1 MKALPLQVCK
11 ESQTEED
18 YLHTLSKYLLRG
30 IVDLSSQKDKIVK
43 SYKFQTLYKS
53 QGSITKISFGL
64 DRILHNKD
72 FNFRRFMNNN
82 NLSLQLFPSE
92 FEQLSFPRSEET
104 GFEVFSDTQYSLETA
119 IRILVHS
126 SHNQESED
134 CINIANPFDSPQ
146 PSPEPNILDL
156 TDYHHPQNQSLRTT
170 VQLYPLL
177 SPMEEDYNPFE
188 AQSENS
194 NSQQGIVSQYPPG
207 SFPPPPVI
215 PVQYHSIS
223 SPVNIPSNNDLNT
236 QNQAIELDR
245 LNRLDL
251 NLIPRRDRYA
261 PPRRDRYS
269 HSSSGASS
277 YSSDNQSHPV
287 SLAISPDNNNNY
299 HLRLVAPRRTRY
311 SSVSST
317 ENSDTENCPHLTDSS
332 LEDFSDSDI
341 DPPRNYSPI
350 CRCPHRH
357 RRRRTY
363 PPSESDCSDYT
374 TGYTSS
380 EPEVEEIPIVNSNR
394 AQPRRIWFHNLDSDS
409 SAEEEDTH
417 PPLLSREDS
426 IITVDSNSE
435 EETQAHRNLQSRN
448 QRGRQIRCHSCNIP
462 VHCHHCG
469 HRENLDRQGVNL
481 LNRPDTPRPR
491 EDQPQLETEDRDTDN
506 IEREIANSEPIPN
519 LREILEDFETEFDLY
534 QNILEPM
541 DIE

>member
-1 MKALPLQVCK
+1 MKALPLHVCK

-18 YLHTLSKYLLRG
+18 YLHTLCKYLLRG
-30 IVDLSSQKDKIVK
+30 IVDLSSQKDRIVK

-53 QGSITKISFGL
+53 QGSITTISFGL

-72 FNFRRFMNNN
+72 FNFRRYMNNN
-82 NLSLQLFPSE
+82 NLSQQLFPSE
-92 FEQLSFPRSEET
+92 FEHLSFPRSEDT
-104 GFEVFSDTQYSLETA
+104 GFEVFSDTPYSLETA

-134 CINIANPFDSPQ
+134 CIKIVNPFDSFQ
-146 PSPEPNILDL
+146 PSLEPNVLDL

-177 SPMEEDYNPFE
+177 SPMEEDYNPVE

-194 NSQQGIVSQYPPG
+194 NSQQGISPQYPPG
-207 SFPPPPVI
+207 FFPPPPVI

-223 SPVNIPSNNDLNT
+223 NPVNIPSNNDLNT

-251 NLIPRRDRYA
+251 NLIRRRDRYA

-269 HSSSGASS
+269 QSSSGASS

-287 SLAISPDNNNNY
+287 SLAISPDINNNY
-299 HLRLVAPRRTRY
+299 HLRLVAPHRTRH
-311 SSVSST
+311 SSITST
-317 ENSDTENCPHLTDSS
+317 ENSDSENCPHLTDSS

-363 PPSESDCSDYT
+363 PPSESDCS
-374 TGYTSS
+374 GYSTDHTSS
-380 EPEVEEIPIVNSNR
+380 ESEVEEIPIYNSDR

-409 SAEEEDTH
+409 SAEEEDIH
-417 PPLLSREDS
+417 PPILSREDS
-426 IITVDSNSE
+426 IITIDSE
-435 EETQAHRNLQSRN
+435 EETPAHRNLQSRSP
-448 QRGRQIRCHSCNIP
+448 RGRQIRCHSCNIP

-469 HRENLDRQGVNL
+469 
-481 LNRPDTPRPR
+481 
-491 EDQPQLETEDRDTDN
+491 
-506 IEREIANSEPIPN
+506 
-519 LREILEDFETEFDLY
+519 
-534 QNILEPM
+534 
-541 DIE
+541 

>member
-1 MKALPLQVCK
+1 MKALPLHVNK
-11 ESQTEED
+11 ESQTEKD
-18 YLHTLSKYLLRG
+18 YLHTLCKYLLRG
-30 IVDLSSQKDKIVK
+30 IVDLSSQKDRIVK
-43 SYKFQTLYKS
+43 SYKYQTLYKS

-92 FEQLSFPRSEET
+92 FEQLSFPRSEDT
-104 GFEVFSDTQYSLETA
+104 GFEVFSDTPYSLETA

-134 CINIANPFDSPQ
+134 CINIANPFDSLQ
-146 PSPEPNILDL
+146 LSPEPNILDL

-177 SPMEEDYNPFE
+177 SPMEEDYSPVE
-188 AQSENS
+188 APSENS
-194 NSQQGIVSQYPPG
+194 NSQQGISPQYQPG
-207 SFPPPPVI
+207 FFPPPPVV

-223 SPVNIPSNNDLNT
+223 NPVNIPSNNDLNT

-245 LNRLDL
+245 LNRLEL
-251 NLIPRRDRYA
+251 NLIRGTYRYA

-287 SLAISPDNNNNY
+287 SLAVSPDYNTNY
-299 HLRLVAPRRTRY
+299 HLRLVAPRRSRHF
-311 SSVSST
+311 SASST
-317 ENSDTENCPHLTDSS
+317 ENSDSENRPHLTDSS
-332 LEDFSDSDI
+332 LEDYSDSDI

-363 PPSESDCSDYT
+363 PPSESDCSGYSTDHT
-374 TGYTSS
+374 TS
-380 EPEVEEIPIVNSNR
+380 ESEVEEIPIYNSDR

-409 SAEEEDTH
+409 SAEEEDIH
-417 PPLLSREDS
+417 PPILSREDS
-426 IITVDSNSE
+426 IITVDSE
-435 EETQAHRNLQSRN
+435 EETPAHRDLQSRS
-448 QRGRQIRCHSCNIP
+448 QRSRQIRCHSCNIP

-469 HRENLDRQGVNL
+469 QRENLDRQEGNFPL
-481 LNRPDTPRPR
+481 RPDTPRPR
-491 EDQPQLETEDRDTDN
+491 EYQPPLETEVGDTDN

-519 LREILEDFETEFDLY
+519 LREILEDFETEFDIY

>member
-1 MKALPLQVCK
+1 MKALPLHVCK

-18 YLHTLSKYLLRG
+18 YLHTLCKYLLRG
-30 IVDLSSQKDKIVK
+30 IVDLSSQKDRIVK
-43 SYKFQTLYKS
+43 SYKYQTLYKS

-92 FEQLSFPRSEET
+92 FEQLSFPRSEDT
-104 GFEVFSDTQYSLETA
+104 GFEVFSDTPYSLETA

-134 CINIANPFDSPQ
+134 CIHIVNPFDSRQ

-156 TDYHHPQNQSLRTT
+156 TDYHHPQNQSLRTV
-170 VQLYPLL
+170 VQLHPLL
-177 SPMEEDYNPFE
+177 SPMEEDYSPVE
-188 AQSENS
+188 AQSENA
-194 NSQQGIVSQYPPG
+194 NNQQEISPQYPPG
-207 SFPPPPVI
+207 FFPPPPIV

-223 SPVNIPSNNDLNT
+223 NPVNIPSNNNLNT

-245 LNRLDL
+245 LNRLEL
-251 NLIPRRDRYA
+251 NLIRGTYRYA

-287 SLAISPDNNNNY
+287 SLAVSPDYNTNY
-299 HLRLVAPRRTRY
+299 HLRLVAPRRSRHF
-311 SSVSST
+311 SASST
-317 ENSDTENCPHLTDSS
+317 ENSDSENRPHLTDSS
-332 LEDFSDSDI
+332 LEDYSDSDI

-363 PPSESDCSDYT
+363 PPSESDCS
-374 TGYTSS
+374 GYSTDHTSS
-380 EPEVEEIPIVNSNR
+380 ESEVEEIPIYNSDR

-409 SAEEEDTH
+409 SAEEEDIH
-417 PPLLSREDS
+417 PPILSREDS
-426 IITVDSNSE
+426 IITVDSE
-435 EETQAHRNLQSRN
+435 EETPAHRDLQSRS
-448 QRGRQIRCHSCNIP
+448 QRSRQIRCHSCNIP

-469 HRENLDRQGVNL
+469 QRENLDRQEGNFL
-481 LNRPDTPRPR
+481 LRPDTPRPR
-491 EDQPQLETEDRDTDN
+491 EYQPPLETEVGDTDN

-519 LREILEDFETEFDLY
+519 LREILEDFETEFDIY

>member
-1 MKALPLQVCK
+1 MKALPLHVCK

-18 YLHTLSKYLLRG
+18 YLHTLCKYLLRG
-30 IVDLSSQKDKIVK
+30 IVDLSSQKDRIVK
-43 SYKFQTLYKS
+43 SYKYQTLYKS

-92 FEQLSFPRSEET
+92 FEQLSFPRSEDT
-104 GFEVFSDTQYSLETA
+104 GFEVFSDTPYSLETA

-134 CINIANPFDSPQ
+134 CIHIVNPFDSRQ

-177 SPMEEDYNPFE
+177 SPMEEDYSPVE

-194 NSQQGIVSQYPPG
+194 NSQQGISPQYPPG
-207 SFPPPPVI
+207 FFPPPPVV

-223 SPVNIPSNNDLNT
+223 NPVNIPSNNNLNT

-245 LNRLDL
+245 LNRLEL
-251 NLIPRRDRYA
+251 NLIRGTYRYA

-287 SLAISPDNNNNY
+287 SLAVSPDYNTNY
-299 HLRLVAPRRTRY
+299 HLRLVAPRRSRHF
-311 SSVSST
+311 SASST
-317 ENSDTENCPHLTDSS
+317 ENSDSENCPHLTDSS

-363 PPSESDCSDYT
+363 PPSESDCS
-374 TGYTSS
+374 GYSTDHTSS
-380 EPEVEEIPIVNSNR
+380 ESEVEEIPIYNSDR

-409 SAEEEDTH
+409 SAEEEDIH
-417 PPLLSREDS
+417 PPILSREDS
-426 IITVDSNSE
+426 IITVDSE
-435 EETQAHRNLQSRN
+435 EETPAHRNLQSRSP
-448 QRGRQIRCHSCNIP
+448 RGRQIRCHSCNIP

-469 HRENLDRQGVNL
+469 QRENLDRQEGNFL
-481 LNRPDTPRPR
+481 LRPDTPRPR
-491 EDQPQLETEDRDTDN
+491 EYQPPLETEVGDTDN

-519 LREILEDFETEFDLY
+519 LREILEDFETEFDIY

>member
-1 MKALPLQVCK
+1 M
-11 ESQTEED
+11 
-18 YLHTLSKYLLRG
+18 
-30 IVDLSSQKDKIVK
+30 
-43 SYKFQTLYKS
+43 
-53 QGSITKISFGL
+53 
-64 DRILHNKD
+64 
-72 FNFRRFMNNN
+72 
-82 NLSLQLFPSE
+82 
-92 FEQLSFPRSEET
+92 
-104 GFEVFSDTQYSLETA
+104 
-119 IRILVHS
+119 
-126 SHNQESED
+126 
-134 CINIANPFDSPQ
+134 
-146 PSPEPNILDL
+146 
-156 TDYHHPQNQSLRTT
+156 
-170 VQLYPLL
+170 
-177 SPMEEDYNPFE
+177 
-188 AQSENS
+188 
-194 NSQQGIVSQYPPG
+194 
-207 SFPPPPVI
+207 
-215 PVQYHSIS
+215 QYHSIS

-277 YSSDNQSHPV
+277 YSSDTQRHPV
-287 SLAISPDNNNNY
+287 TPAISPDNNNNY

-469 HRENLDRQGVNL
+469 HRENLERQGVNL

-491 EDQPQLETEDRDTDN
+491 EDQPQLCLLYTSPSPRDATLS
-506 IEREIANSEPIPN
+506 RMPSSA
-519 LREILEDFETEFDLY
+519 
-534 QNILEPM
+534 
-541 DIE
+541 

>member
-1 MKALPLQVCK
+1 MKALPLHVCK

-18 YLHTLSKYLLRG
+18 YLHTLCKYLLRG
-30 IVDLSSQKDKIVK
+30 IVDLSSQKDRIVK
-43 SYKFQTLYKS
+43 SYKYQTLYKS

-92 FEQLSFPRSEET
+92 FEQLSFPRSEDT
-104 GFEVFSDTQYSLETA
+104 GFEVFSDTPYSLETA

-134 CINIANPFDSPQ
+134 CIHIVNPFDSRQ

-156 TDYHHPQNQSLRTT
+156 TDYHHPQNQSLRTV
-170 VQLYPLL
+170 VQLHPLL
-177 SPMEEDYNPFE
+177 SPMEEDYSPVE

-194 NSQQGIVSQYPPG
+194 NNQQEISPQHPPG
-207 SFPPPPVI
+207 FFPPPPIV

-223 SPVNIPSNNDLNT
+223 NPVNIPSNNNLNT

-245 LNRLDL
+245 LNRLEL
-251 NLIPRRDRYA
+251 NLIRGTYRYA

-287 SLAISPDNNNNY
+287 SLAVSPDYNTNY
-299 HLRLVAPRRTRY
+299 HLRLVAPRRSRHF
-311 SSVSST
+311 SASST
-317 ENSDTENCPHLTDSS
+317 ENSDSENRPHLTDSS
-332 LEDFSDSDI
+332 LEDYSDSDI

-363 PPSESDCSDYT
+363 PPSESDCS
-374 TGYTSS
+374 GYSTDHTSS
-380 EPEVEEIPIVNSNR
+380 ESEVEEIPIYNSDR

-409 SAEEEDTH
+409 SVEEEDIH
-417 PPLLSREDS
+417 PPILSREDS
-426 IITVDSNSE
+426 IITIDSE
-435 EETQAHRNLQSRN
+435 EETPAHRNLQSRS
-448 QRGRQIRCHSCNIP
+448 QRSRQIRCHSCNIP

-469 HRENLDRQGVNL
+469 QRENLDRQEGNCL
-481 LNRPDTPRPR
+481 LRPDTPRPR
-491 EDQPQLETEDRDTDN
+491 EYQPPLETEVGDTDN

-519 LREILEDFETEFDLY
+519 LREILEDFETEFDIY